1 MSKITSPSKDDV
13 DDDSRSGETGRKL
26 PVTDSSAHAARAA
39 AAPASAARPAALEPG
54 EPLDDEEVVVA
65 LGVADARV
73 GFDAPSDAMVGF
85 ENSVLG
91 NCAASAESSAAHA
104 SRSAAAASAR
114 ARQLSDAGSAVATF
128 ASGTPM

>member
-26 PVTDSSAHAARAA
+26 PVTDSSAHAANAA

-65 LGVADARV
+65 LGVADARWLRRAQRCY
-73 GFDAPSDAMVGF
+73 GGLPRSC
-85 ENSVLG
+85 LG

-114 ARQLSDAGSAVATF
+114 ARQLSDAESVVATF

>member
-1 MSKITSPSKDDV
+1 M
-13 DDDSRSGETGRKL
+13 
-26 PVTDSSAHAARAA
+26 H
-39 AAPASAARPAALEPG
+39 AALEPG

-114 ARQLSDAGSAVATF
+114 ARQLSDAGSVVATF
-128 ASGTPM
+128 ASGTPIVINEATRRGRRAARRDDLPPITT